1 MTIQSVSGSN
11 GFGPNGTLAA
21 DAAQHLRL
29 SLAKAT
35 SSATRNDHFLSLAM
49 AVRDRLVDRWI
60 DTQQSYYNADPR
72 RVYYMSLEF
81 MTGRLLSNALINLDL
96 YDEARTAMADS
107 GQELSV
113 LLEQET
119 EPGLG
124 NGGLGRLA
132 ACFLDSAATLELPVY
147 GYGLRY
153 EYGIF
158 QQRIFDGFQVE
169 APDNWLRNGNPW
181 EIPRPEKVYPVRFY
195 GRVEEG
201 ADARGHV
208 RFSWVGGEQVL
219 AMAYDTPVPGY
230 ENGTVNTLRLWSA
243 KATREFNL
251 EHFNYG
257 DYEKAVE
264 DKNRT
269 ETITRVL
276 YPNDNFFVGRELRLK
291 QQYFLVS
298 ATLQDALSRW
308 FRNHRGFTGFAD
320 KHAFQLN
327 DTHPSIAIAE
337 LMRILVDEA
346 SMRWEE
352 AWDITVKCFG
362 YTNHTILPE
371 ALEKWRVSLLERVLP
386 RHMQIIFE
394 INRRF
399 LQQVKVH
406 QPGNDDLLRRASLI
420 EEGDEK
426 RVRMAHL
433 AIVGSHAVNG
443 VAELHS
449 RIIREDLFRD
459 FADIWPDKFRN
470 KTNGITPRRWLRQ
483 CNPRLASL
491 ITEHIGDGWV
501 RDLSELE
508 ALEPLADNAEFRSAW
523 QRVKQDNKIDL
534 AEYITALVHQP
545 INPDA
550 LLSVQIKRIH
560 EYKRQLLNLL
570 HVIALYRRCK
580 ADHNLDII
588 PRTVLFA
595 GKAAPAYYTA
605 KMIIKLMHAVGQL
618 VNDDVDVAG
627 RLRVVFL
634 PNYDVSQAE
643 RIIPAADL
651 SEQISTTG
659 MEASGTGN
667 MKLSLNGALTIGTPD
682 GANVEIAEA
691 VGPENLFLF
700 GPDMDET
707 RQRRAEG
714 YDPIA
719 IYDNN
724 RGLRAVIDFLAS
736 GELSPG
742 RPDLFTP
749 LVESLLQRGDP
760 FLVLADF
767 DAYVQAQERVDAA
780 WRDPESWTRKSILN
794 SARMG
799 RFSSDR
805 SVWEYAMDIW
815 KVQPIPNQ
823 AADVAAAG

>member
-1 MTIQSVSGSN
+1 MTT
-11 GFGPNGTLAA
+11 TLDLQHSRSLA
-21 DAAQHLRL
+21 DDTAQHLRL
-29 SLAKAT
+29 SLAKDRF
-35 SSATRNDHFLSLAM
+35 SATRHDRFLSLAM

-60 DTQQSYYNADPR
+60 DTQQRYYETDTR

-81 MTGRLLSNALINLDL
+81 MTGRLLANALINLDL
-96 YDEARTAMADS
+96 YAEAQQAMADS
-107 GQELSV
+107 GQDLAS
-113 LLEQET
+113 LLEQES

-158 QQRIFDGFQVE
+158 QQRIFNGFQVE

-181 EIPRPEKVYPVRFY
+181 EIKRPEKVYPVRFY

-201 ADARGHV
+201 ADARGHL

-298 ATLQDALSRW
+298 ATLQDALARW
-308 FRNHRGFTGFAD
+308 FRHHRGFSGFAV

-346 SMRWEE
+346 SLRWEE
-352 AWDITVKCFG
+352 AWEITVQCFG

-371 ALEKWRVSLLERVLP
+371 ALEQWRVSLLEHVLP

-399 LQQVKVH
+399 LEQVKVH
-406 QPGNDDLLRRASLI
+406 RPGNHDLLRRTSLI
-420 EEGDEK
+420 EEGEEK

-459 FADIWPDKFRN
+459 FAELWPHKFRN

-483 CNPRLASL
+483 CNPRLAEL
-491 ITEHIGDGWV
+491 ITRHIGDGWV
-501 RDLSELE
+501 RDLAVLQE
-508 ALEPLADNAEFRSAW
+508 LEPLADDAEFRASW
-523 QRVKQDNKIDL
+523 QQIKRSNKADL
-534 AEYITALVHQP
+534 EAYVRAQSHVFM
-545 INPDA
+545 NPDA
-550 LLSVQIKRIH
+550 MLDVQIKRIH

-570 HVIALYRRCK
+570 HVIALYRRVK
-580 ADHNLDII
+580 ADVTLDIA

-605 KMIIKLMHAVGQL
+605 KMIIKLVHAVGQL
-618 VNDDVDVAG
+618 VNDDADVAG

-643 RIIPAADL
+643 HIIPAADL

-667 MKLSLNGALTIGTPD
+667 MKLSLNGALTIGTLD
-682 GANVEIAEA
+682 GANIEIAEA
-691 VGPENLFLF
+691 VGEENLFLF
-700 GPDMDET
+700 GPDVDEV
-707 RQRRAEG
+707 RRRRAEG

-719 IYDNN
+719 IYENN
-724 RGLRAVIDFLAS
+724 RELRAVIDFLAS

-742 RPDLFTP
+742 RSDLFTP
-749 LVESLLQRGDP
+749 IVESLLQRGDP

-767 DAYVQAQERVDAA
+767 DAYVAAQERVEVA
-780 WRDPESWTRKSILN
+780 WRDPAGWARKSILN

-799 RFSSDR
+799 R
-805 SVWEYAMDIW
+805 
-815 KVQPIPNQ
+815 
-823 AADVAAAG
+823 

>member
-1 MTIQSVSGSN
+1 MTATPDPEQTQS
-11 GFGPNGTLAA
+11 LAA

-29 SLAKAT
+29 SLAKDRY
-35 SSATRNDHFLSLAM
+35 SATKHDRFLSFAM
-49 AVRDRLVDRWI
+49 AVRDRLVDQWI
-60 DTQQSYYNADPR
+60 DTQQKYGDVDTR

-81 MTGRLLSNALINLDL
+81 MMGRLLANALINLDL
-96 YDEARTAMADS
+96 YSEAEQAMADS
-107 GQELSV
+107 GQDLANM
-113 LLEQET
+113 LEQEP

-169 APDNWLRNGNPW
+169 APDNWLRYGNPW
-181 EIPRPEKVYPVRFY
+181 EIPRPEKIYPVRFY

-201 ADARGHV
+201 ADARGQL

-264 DKNRT
+264 DKSRT

-298 ATLQDALSRW
+298 ATLQDALARW
-308 FRNHRGFTGFAD
+308 FRQHRGFTGFAA

-346 SMRWEE
+346 AMRWEE
-352 AWDITVKCFG
+352 AWDTTVQCFG

-371 ALEKWRVSLLERVLP
+371 ALEKWRVALLERVLP
-386 RHMQIIFE
+386 RHMQIIYE

-399 LQQVKVH
+399 LEQVKVH
-406 QPGNDDLLRRASLI
+406 HPGDTELVRRTSLI
-420 EEGDEK
+420 EEGEEK

-459 FADIWPDKFRN
+459 FADLWPHKFRN

-483 CNPRLASL
+483 CNPRLARL
-491 ITEHIGDGWV
+491 ITEHIGDEWV
-501 RDLSELE
+501 RDLSALE
-508 ALEPLADNAEFRSAW
+508 ALEPLADDAGFCAAW
-523 QRVKQDNKIDL
+523 RQIKHSNKVDL
-534 AEYITALVHQP
+534 APYITACSHVA
-545 INPDA
+545 IDPDA
-550 LLSVQIKRIH
+550 MLDVQVKRIH

-570 HVIALYRRCK
+570 HVIALYRRVK
-580 ADHNLDII
+580 DDHTFDLV

-605 KMIIKLMHAVGQL
+605 KMIIKLVHAVGQL

-627 RLRVVFL
+627 RLRVVFM

-643 RIIPAADL
+643 RIVPAADL

-667 MKLSLNGALTIGTPD
+667 MKLSLNGALTIGTLD
-682 GANVEIAEA
+682 GANVEIAAA
-691 VGPENLFLF
+691 VGAENLFIF
-700 GPDMDET
+700 GPNMEEV
-707 RQRRAEG
+707 RQRRAQG
-714 YDPIA
+714 YDPLA
-719 IYDNN
+719 IYESN
-724 RGLRAVIDFLAS
+724 RRLRSVVDFLAS

-742 RPDLFTP
+742 RADLFAP
-749 LVESLLQRGDP
+749 LVESLLHRGDS
-760 FLVLADF
+760 FMVLADF
-767 DAYVQAQERVDAA
+767 EAYIDAQERVEAA
-780 WRDPESWTRKSILN
+780 WRDPEGWTRKSILT

-805 SVWEYAMDIW
+805 TVWEYAMDIW
-815 KVQPIPNQ
+815 KVQPVPTQ
-823 AADVAAAG
+823 VAAAAVAS

>member
-1 MTIQSVSGSN
+1 M
-11 GFGPNGTLAA
+11 
-21 DAAQHLRL
+21 
-29 SLAKAT
+29 
-35 SSATRNDHFLSLAM
+35 
-49 AVRDRLVDRWI
+49 
-60 DTQQSYYNADPR
+60 
-72 RVYYMSLEF
+72 
-81 MTGRLLSNALINLDL
+81 
-96 YDEARTAMADS
+96 
-107 GQELSV
+107 
-113 LLEQET
+113 
-119 EPGLG
+119 
-124 NGGLGRLA
+124 
-132 ACFLDSAATLELPVY
+132 
-147 GYGLRY
+147 
-153 EYGIF
+153 
-158 QQRIFDGFQVE
+158 
-169 APDNWLRNGNPW
+169 
-181 EIPRPEKVYPVRFY
+181 
-195 GRVEEG
+195 
-201 ADARGHV
+201 
-208 RFSWVGGEQVL
+208 
-219 AMAYDTPVPGY
+219 
-230 ENGTVNTLRLWSA
+230 
-243 KATREFNL
+243 
-251 EHFNYG
+251 
-257 DYEKAVE
+257 
-264 DKNRT
+264 
-269 ETITRVL
+269 
-276 YPNDNFFVGRELRLK
+276 
-291 QQYFLVS
+291 
-298 ATLQDALSRW
+298 
-308 FRNHRGFTGFAD
+308 
-320 KHAFQLN
+320 
-327 DTHPSIAIAE
+327 
-337 LMRILVDEA
+337 
-346 SMRWEE
+346 
-352 AWDITVKCFG
+352 
-362 YTNHTILPE
+362 
-371 ALEKWRVSLLERVLP
+371 
-386 RHMQIIFE
+386 
-394 INRRF
+394 
-399 LQQVKVH
+399 
-406 QPGNDDLLRRASLI
+406 
-420 EEGDEK
+420 
-426 RVRMAHL
+426 
-433 AIVGSHAVNG
+433 
-443 VAELHS
+443 
-449 RIIREDLFRD
+449 
-459 FADIWPDKFRN
+459 
-470 KTNGITPRRWLRQ
+470 
-483 CNPRLASL
+483 
-491 ITEHIGDGWV
+491 
-501 RDLSELE
+501 
-508 ALEPLADNAEFRSAW
+508 
-523 QRVKQDNKIDL
+523 KQDNKIDL

>member
-1 MTIQSVSGSN
+1 MTISPDLQRSGS
-11 GFGPNGTLAA
+11 LAD

-29 SLAKAT
+29 SLAKDRY
-35 SSATRNDHFLSLAM
+35 SATRHDRFLSLAM
-49 AVRDRLVDRWI
+49 AVRDRLVDQWI
-60 DTQQSYYNADPR
+60 DTQQRYYETDTR

-81 MTGRLLSNALINLDL
+81 MTGRLLANALINLDL
-96 YDEARTAMADS
+96 YDEAERATAGS
-107 GQELSV
+107 GHDFAS
-113 LLEQET
+113 LLEQES

-132 ACFLDSAATLELPVY
+132 ACFLDSAATLELPVF

-169 APDNWLRNGNPW
+169 APDNWLRYTNPW

-201 ADARGHV
+201 ADARGHL

-219 AMAYDTPVPGY
+219 AMAYDTPVPGFS
-230 ENGTVNTLRLWSA
+230 NGTVNTLRLWSA

-298 ATLQDALSRW
+298 ATLQDALARW
-308 FRNHRGFTGFAD
+308 FRLHRGFSGFAV

-346 SMRWEE
+346 SLRWEE
-352 AWDITVKCFG
+352 AWEITVQCFG

-386 RHMQIIFE
+386 RHMQIIYE

-399 LQQVKVH
+399 LEQVKVH
-406 QPGNDDLLRRASLI
+406 RPGDVDLLRRTSLI

-443 VAELHS
+443 VAALHS
-449 RIIREDLFRD
+449 RILRDDLFRD
-459 FADIWPDKFRN
+459 FSQLWPHKFRN

-483 CNPRLASL
+483 CNPRLAQL
-491 ITEHIGDGWV
+491 ITEHIGDGWI
-501 RDLSELE
+501 RDLSALQ
-508 ALEPLADNAEFRSAW
+508 ALEPWADDAGFRSAW
-523 QRVKQDNKIDL
+523 RQIKRSNRVDL
-534 AEYITALVHQP
+534 ATYITSRSHVA

-550 LLSVQIKRIH
+550 MLDVQIKRIH

-570 HVIALYRRCK
+570 HIVALYHRVK
-580 ADHNLDII
+580 ADHSLDIV

-605 KMIIKLMHAVGQL
+605 KMIIKLVHAVGQM
-618 VNDDVDVAG
+618 VNDDADMAG

-634 PNYDVSQAE
+634 PNYDVSQAQ

-667 MKLSLNGALTIGTPD
+667 MKLSLNGALTIGTLD
-682 GANVEIAEA
+682 GANIEIAEA
-691 VGPENLFLF
+691 VGEENIFLF
-700 GPDMDET
+700 GPDVDEV
-707 RQRRAEG
+707 RQRRAAG
-714 YDPIA
+714 YDPLA
-719 IYDNN
+719 IYESN
-724 RGLRAVIDFLAS
+724 RELRAVIDFLAS
-736 GELSPG
+736 GALSPG
-742 RPDLFTP
+742 RPDLFAP
-749 LVESLLQRGDP
+749 IVESLLHRGDP

-767 DAYVQAQERVDAA
+767 DAYVTAQERVDAA
-780 WRDPESWTRKSILN
+780 WRDPEAWSRKSILN

-805 SVWEYAMDIW
+805 TVWEYAMDIW
-815 KVQPIPNQ
+815 KVQPVPRQ
-823 AADVAAAG
+823 MAEAAVAG